1 MPVLISGVLKDGTGT
16 PVQNCTIQLKACR
29 TSTTVV
35 VNTVASENPDDAGR
49 YSMDVEQG
57 QYTVTLL
64 VDGYPPSHAGVI
76 TVYDD
81 SKPGTLNDF
90 LGAMTEDDVRP
101 EALRRFEAMVEEVAR
116 QASEASRNATAAGQ
130 ASEQAQT
137 SAGQAAES
145 ATAAVNAAGA
155 AEASATQAA
164 SSAASAESSTGT
176 ATTKAGEASAS
187 AASADTARTA
197 AAASEAAA
205 KTSEANADAS
215 RTAAGD
221 SAAAAAASATAAQ
234 TSAAR
239 AGSSETAAKTSE
251 TRAASSAGDAGASA
265 TAAAASEKAAAASA
279 AEAKTSET
287 NAATS
292 ASTAAA
298 SATAASSSASEA
310 SNHAAASD
318 TSASLAAQSSTA
330 AGAAAT
336 RAEDAAKRAEDIA
349 DVISLE
355 DASLTKKGI
364 VKLSSATDSDS
375 EALAATPKAVH
386 AVMDEVQTKAP
397 LDSPALTGTPTAP
410 TPETTAAG
418 IEIAT
423 AAFVAA
429 KVAQL
434 VGSAPEALDTLKEL
448 ADALGND
455 PNFATTITNMIAGK
469 QPLDD
474 TLTALSGKSVDGLI
488 EYVGLRETINRAA
501 GAMQKAQNGG
511 DILDKKQFARTIGAV
526 TSTTITL
533 GESGWFKIATVFMPQ
548 ATSTAVIKLY
558 GGSGF
563 NVGSFEQA
571 AISELVLRAGNGSPV
586 GITATLWKRSPN
598 GVLECAWINT
608 SGDNY
613 DIYVR
618 INQYAYWLIAQ
629 YDYSGNANVTLH
641 STPEYSSVQPGNS
654 TSGQTYTLYNSMMK
668 PTAGDVD
675 ALSVNGGRLNGPLSI
690 GTDNALGGNSIVL
703 GDNDTGLKQNG
714 DGILDIF
721 ANSQHTVRVAPGEM
735 IVLGAIRAGNGKK
748 LSLTSTNNSA
758 LNAGF
763 NLWGDGG
770 NRPTVIELG
779 DDQGWH
785 LYSQRNT
792 DGSIQFVVNGQV
804 IPDNYGNFDARYLSS
819 GNVYTKGESDNR
831 YVQNIQRGAP
841 VWPGK
846 VDEYGPAEAPAGC
859 FLTQARHDPTTAY
872 GVTFAYRPLQ
882 MWVGNGWRTING

>member
-1 MPVLISGVLKDGTGT
+1 MPVLISGVLKDGAGT

-57 QYTVTLL
+57 QYAVTLL
-64 VDGYPPSHAGVI
+64 VEGYPPSHAGVI

-116 QASEASRNATAAGQ
+116 QASEALRNATAAGQ

-164 SSAASAESSTGT
+164 SSAASAESSAGT

-187 AASADTARTA
+187 AASADTARTE
-197 AAASEAAA
+197 AAASAAAA

-221 SAAAAAASATAAQ
+221 SA
-234 TSAAR
+234 
-239 AGSSETAAKTSE
+239 
-251 TRAASSAGDAGASA
+251 
-265 TAAAASEKAAAASA
+265 
-279 AEAKTSET
+279 
-287 NAATS
+287 
-292 ASTAAA
+292 
-298 SATAASSSASEA
+298 
-310 SNHAAASD
+310 

-336 RAEDAAKRAEDIA
+336 RAEEAAKRAEDIA

-364 VKLSSATDSDS
+364 VKLSSAADSDS
-375 EALAATPKAVH
+375 EVLAATPKAVKT
-386 AVMDEVQTKAP
+386 VMGEVQTKAP
-397 LDSPALTGTPTAP
+397 LDSPAFTGTPTTP
-410 TPETTAAG
+410 TPPDDAKGLQTANA
-418 IEIAT
+418 EFVRKLIA
-423 AAFVAA
+423 A
-429 KVAQL
+429 L
-434 VGSAPEALDTLKEL
+434 VGSVPESLDTLQEL

-455 PNFATTITNMIAGK
+455 PNFATTVLNKLAGK

-501 GAMQKAQNGG
+501 GALQKDQNGA
-511 DILDKKQFARTIGAV
+511 DIPDKKQFARTIGAV
-526 TSTTITL
+526 TSTSVTF

-586 GITATLWKRSPN
+586 GITATLWRRSPAAAN
-598 GVLECAWINT
+598 EIAWINT
-608 SGDNY
+608 SGDSY
-613 DIYVR
+613 DIY
-618 INQYAYWLIAQ
+618 INIGRYAYGLIAQ
-629 YDYSGNANVTLH
+629 YDCTSNAGVILH
-641 STPEYSSVQPGNS
+641 TSPEFSETKPANA
-654 TSGQTYTLYNSMMK
+654 TNGQTYTLFNSLMK
-668 PTAGDVD
+668 PTAGDVE
-675 ALSVNGGRLNGPLSI
+675 ALSVSGGRLNGPLGI
-690 GTDNALGGNSIVL
+690 GTDNALGGNSIVF

-721 ANSQHTVRVAPGEM
+721 ANNQHTVRVAPGEM

-846 VDEYGPAEAPAGC
+846 VDEYGPNEAPAGC

>member
-1 MPVLISGVLKDGTGT
+1 MKE
-16 PVQNCTIQLKACR
+16 
-29 TSTTVV
+29 STT
-35 VNTVASENPDDAGR
+35 S
-49 YSMDVEQG
+49 Q
-57 QYTVTLL
+57 
-64 VDGYPPSHAGVI
+64 
-76 TVYDD
+76 
-81 SKPGTLNDF
+81 
-90 LGAMTEDDVRP
+90 
-101 EALRRFEAMVEEVAR
+101 
-116 QASEASRNATAAGQ
+116 
-130 ASEQAQT
+130 
-137 SAGQAAES
+137 
-145 ATAAVNAAGA
+145 
-155 AEASATQAA
+155 
-164 SSAASAESSTGT
+164 
-176 ATTKAGEASAS
+176 
-187 AASADTARTA
+187 
-197 AAASEAAA
+197 
-205 KTSEANADAS
+205 
-215 RTAAGD
+215 
-221 SAAAAAASATAAQ
+221 
-234 TSAAR
+234 
-239 AGSSETAAKTSE
+239 
-251 TRAASSAGDAGASA
+251 
-265 TAAAASEKAAAASA
+265 
-279 AEAKTSET
+279 
-287 NAATS
+287 
-292 ASTAAA
+292 
-298 SATAASSSASEA
+298 
-310 SNHAAASD
+310 
-318 TSASLAAQSSTA
+318 
-330 AGAAAT
+330 
-336 RAEDAAKRAEDIA
+336 
-349 DVISLE
+349 
-355 DASLTKKGI
+355 KGI
-364 VKLSSATDSDS
+364 VQLSSATDSDS
-375 EALAATPKAVH
+375 EALAATPKAVK
-386 AVMDEVQTKAP
+386 AVMSEVQTKAP

-469 QPLDD
+469 QPLDE

-488 EYVGLRETINRAA
+488 EYVGLRETINRAV
-501 GAMQKAQNGG
+501 GAMQKDQNGG
-511 DILDKKQFARTIGAV
+511 DIQDKKQFARTIGAV

-654 TSGQTYTLYNSMMK
+654 TSGQTYALFNSLMK
-668 PTAGDVD
+668 PTAGDVE
-675 ALSVNGGRLNGPLSI
+675 ALSVNGGRLNGALGI
-690 GTDNALGGNSIVL
+690 GTDNVLGGSSIVF
-703 GDNDTGLKQNG
+703 GDNDTGFKQNG
-714 DGILDIF
+714 DGILDTF

-735 IVLGAIRAGNGKK
+735 QVLGAMRTGNAKRMTMT
-748 LSLTSTNNSA
+748 SLNNSS
-758 LNAGF
+758 LNAQF
-763 NLWGDGG
+763 HLWGDGG

-785 LYSQRNT
+785 LYSQRNP

-804 IPDNYGNFDARYLSS
+804 IPDNYGNFDARYLTS

-872 GVTFAYRPLQ
+872 GVTFGYRPLQ